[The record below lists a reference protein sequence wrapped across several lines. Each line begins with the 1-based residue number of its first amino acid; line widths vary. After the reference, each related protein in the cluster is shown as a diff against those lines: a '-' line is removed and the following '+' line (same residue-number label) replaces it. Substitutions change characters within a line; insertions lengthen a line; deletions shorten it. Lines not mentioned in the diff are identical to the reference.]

1 MPSEAFSDEQPR
13 TVTIGLT
20 SGRTKVAQIPPLDR
34 NADMLKVILTIP
46 GPDGGSEELVS
57 IPTSR
62 VSYIA
67 YHRSDSDE
75 ESDTKKA
82 ARDCECLVF
91 VPDRVCFSV
100 WTTSKELEDSVG
112 FYASPEEQK
121 DRYREFFFFH
131 AGINR
136 CERKE
141 RLGQLLVE
149 RGAIKPDQLK
159 TSLKAHRAQREVRLG
174 DILVENKT
182 IEAEAVQMI
191 VEEQKKRRRVGRPV
205 RLGELLVEE
214 GLITEEEIQKALGQQ
229 REQRG
234 RRLGELLV
242 DMGMVNETTIAQTLA
257 HKFGLPFID
266 LDGYQIDPHAF
277 SEIPARLARQ
287 FQVFPFQSDEDR
299 IRIAMSDPL
308 GLEAVDMLRFS
319 VAKQIQEVIVTP
331 SQLER
336 YLAPYVGTL
345 DEAPSEDDDNIESIL
360 AALAEEEDGRNVVN
374 ETNER
379 ATVRLVNQIIM
390 SAFEAGA
397 SDIHLEPNGP
407 NRAMVVRFR
416 VDGACT
422 VFSQLPSNYRKEVIS
437 RVKIMARMDIAERRK
452 PQDGRMKLHVGD
464 DRIEL
469 RVATMPNSWGDEDA
483 VLRLLPNAGAMAL
496 TELDF
501 SKRNLE
507 EVRRLIKRPYGLIL
521 VAGPTG
527 SGKTTT
533 LHSMLEQINT
543 ADRKIWTAEDPVEIP
558 HPGLRQVQ
566 VHPQI
571 GFTFANAMRSFLRA
585 DPDVIMVG
593 EMRDLE
599 TAQIAV
605 RASLTGHVVFSTLHT
620 NSAPD
625 TITRLLDMGLDQF
638 SFSDALLAV
647 LAQRLVRR
655 ICQKCKEQYE
665 GKQEFYDTLKAVG
678 NPNVKMRLKGDS
690 LPLWRGAGC
699 PDCKNTG
706 YNGRLPI
713 QELLVVDEDIRR
725 LVQRRSTVEA
735 VRKAARRAGMESLLE
750 DGLNK
755 CLLGLTTLSQVTA
768 VCSR

>member
-1 MPSEAFSDEQPR
+1 MSSDALSYEQPR

-20 SGRTKVAQIPPLDR
+20 TGRTKVAQIPGLDP
-34 NADMLKVILTIP
+34 NADMLKVILKVP
-46 GPDGGSEELVS
+46 GKDGGSDETVA
-57 IPTSR
+57 IPMSR
-62 VSYIA
+62 VAYIA
-67 YHRSDSDE
+67 FHRSDPPEKSESKPSDRG
-75 ESDTKKA
+75 A
-82 ARDCECLVF
+82 ECLVF
-91 VPDRVCFSV
+91 VPDRLCFSV
-100 WTTSKELEDSVG
+100 WVASQELKDRVG
-112 FYASPEEQK
+112 FYASPEK
-121 DRYREFFFFH
+121 TTDRYCEFFFFH

-141 RLGQLLVE
+141 RLGQLLVS
-149 RGAIKPDQLK
+149 RGALAADELK
-159 TSLKAHRAQREVRLG
+159 TSLAAHKAQREVRLG
-174 DILVENKT
+174 DILIENKT

-214 GLITEEEIQKALGQQ
+214 GLLTQEEIEQALAQQKE
-229 REQRG
+229 RRG

-242 DMGMVNETTIAQTLA
+242 EMELVDERTIAQTLA

-266 LDGYQIDPHAF
+266 LDGYQIDPDAF
-277 SEIPARLARQ
+277 SEIPARLAHQ

-319 VAKQIQEVIVTP
+319 VPKQIQEVIVTP

-336 YLAPYVGTL
+336 YLAPYSTVQKNRN
-345 DEAPSEDDDNIESIL
+345 EDDNLTSIM
-360 AALAEEEDGRNVVN
+360 AALADEDEGRNVVN

-379 ATVRLVNQIIM
+379 ATVRLVNQIIR
-390 SAFEAGA
+390 SAYEAGA

-422 VFSQLPSNYRKEVIS
+422 VYSQLPSNYRKEVIS
-437 RVKIMARMDIAERRK
+437 RVKIMSRLDIAERRK
-452 PQDGRMKLHVGD
+452 PQDGRMRLHFED
-464 DRIEL
+464 TTIEL
-469 RVATMPNSWGDEDA
+469 RVATMPNSYGDEDA
-483 VLRLLPNAGAMAL
+483 VLRLLPTAGAMAL
-496 TELDF
+496 GELDF
-501 SKRNLE
+501 SKRNLA
-507 EVRRLIKRPYGLIL
+507 EVKRLIKRPYGLIL

-566 VHPQI
+566 VQPQI

-638 SFSDALLAV
+638 SFADALLAV

-655 ICQKCKEQYE
+655 VCQGCKEEYE

-678 NPNVKMRLKGDS
+678 NPDLKMRLKGDS
-690 LPLWRGAGC
+690 LPLWRGTGC
-699 PDCKNTG
+699 TECSGTG
-706 YNGRLPI
+706 YKGRLPI

-725 LVQRRSTVEA
+725 LVQRRSTVAA
-735 VRKAARRAGMESLLE
+735 VRKAGRRGGMESLLE

-755 CLLGLTTLSQVTA
+755 CLLGLTTLSQVTS